1 MPLLHNG
8 SRFPFLSFTKVG
20 GGEMNLPNDLLGSF
34 GVVLFYRGAWCP
46 YCNAQLSLFS
56 RAEARLQEADIKVV
70 AVSVDDE
77 ATGAGLA
84 EKHRL
89 NFPIGYG
96 ANADQVAAAVG
107 AFTNPEPRY
116 LQSTG
121 FLLDPE
127 GRVVNAVY
135 SSGPIGRLL
144 PDDVIGLVNY
154 IRNHP

>member
-8 SRFPFLSFTKVG
+8 SRFPFLSFPKLG
-20 GGEMNLPNDLLGSF
+20 GGELQLPNELLGSF

-46 YCNAQLSLFS
+46 YCNAQLSLFA
-56 RAEARLQEADIKVV
+56 RAEARLEEAGIKVV

-77 ATGAGLA
+77 ATSAALA

-89 NFPIGYG
+89 HFPIGYR

-121 FLLDPE
+121 FVLDPE

-135 SSGPIGRLL
+135 SSGPIGHLL
-144 PDDVIGLVNY
+144 PDDVIGLVGY
-154 IRNHP
+154 IKSHA